1 MLVIR
6 LLANCQF
13 RLQLLTAAAELFVT
27 VISPIW
33 PEPQSLA
40 ILNEQAAIAE
50 GFALIRPAANNPVAN
65 VPVENGIGFFII
77 ILAVVFENFCP
88 QNSYAKTVSEC
99 FTRWHMRGGKSAVP
113 IE

>member
-1 MLVIR
+1 M
-6 LLANCQF
+6 
-13 RLQLLTAAAELFVT
+13 LFVT

-77 ILAVVFENFCP
+77 ILAVVFEIFVL
-88 QNSYAKTVSEC
+88 KTAMQKRSVSVSPA
-99 FTRWHMRGGKSAVP
+99 G
-113 IE
+113 I